1 MSDRLLMFAWNSL
14 VLGLIVVLG
23 ATALALVYVA
33 LLQLVSKRL
42 DQGVVPLVAGI
53 SLAAAVY
60 MLARH
65 RDELVGRDLA

>member
-1 MSDRLLMFAWNSL
+1 MSDRLLTFAWNCV
-14 VLGLIVVLG
+14 VLGLIIVLG
-23 ATALALVYVA
+23 AAALALVYMA

-42 DQGVVPLVAGI
+42 DQGIAPLAAGL

-60 MLARH
+60 LLARH